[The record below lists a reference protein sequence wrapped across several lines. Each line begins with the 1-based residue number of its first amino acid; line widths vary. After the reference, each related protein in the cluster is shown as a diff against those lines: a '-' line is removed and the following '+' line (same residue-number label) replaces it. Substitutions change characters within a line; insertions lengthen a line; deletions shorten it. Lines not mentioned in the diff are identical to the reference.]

1 MLDRALK
8 GSQGYWSWIIFLLLM
23 IGIGSV
29 AFLYQLRVGPI
40 ITGLG
45 RDVSWGLYIGQYAY
59 FVGIAAGGVMVAIPL
74 YLHNYKAFA
83 RIAVLAEFLA
93 VVAILMVG
101 LFVFV
106 DLGQVSRVMNILMYA
121 QPRSI
126 LFWNMLILNGYLIL
140 CLLIGWNVLSSERK
154 RIHHPKWISP
164 LIYIS
169 IPWAFSIHTSTAFV
183 FAGLPGRHFWLSA
196 IMAPRFLS
204 SAFCSGPALLLILC
218 LIVKRVTSF
227 DPGEKEMRTL
237 GGIIAY
243 AFIINMFF
251 FVVELFTQF
260 YSQIP
265 EGMQTIV
272 YLFSGLQGHGRFV
285 PWMWAYVLFSVLGL
299 TLLIVPATRR
309 NLDTLA
315 LACVAVLISTWIDKG
330 LSLVPGGFIPNPFG
344 EVIEYWPTTPEVII
358 TLGIYAIGFLVLT
371 VLYKIAVSVKEEVAA

>member
-8 GSQGYWSWIIFLLLM
+8 GSQRYWSWIIFLLLM
-23 IGIGSV
+23 IGMGFV
-29 AFLYQLRVGPI
+29 TFLYQLRVGPI

-74 YLHNYKAFA
+74 YLHDYKAFA

-106 DLGQVSRVMNILMYA
+106 DLGQVNRVINILMYP

-154 RIHHPKWISP
+154 SIHHPKWISP

-204 SAFCSGPALLLILC
+204 SAFCSGPALLLLLC

-227 DPGEKEMRTL
+227 DPGEKQLRTL
-237 GGIIAY
+237 GGIVAY
-243 AFIINMFF
+243 AFIINTFF
-251 FVVELFTQF
+251 FIVELFTQF

-265 EGMQTIV
+265 EGMHTTV
-272 YLFSGLQGHGRFV
+272 YLFSGLQGHGKFV
-285 PWMWAYVLFSVLGL
+285 PWMWAYVFFSFLGL
-299 TLLIVPATRR
+299 ILLIVPATRR
-309 NLDTLA
+309 NLDILA

-330 LSLVPGGFIPNPFG
+330 LSLVPGGFIPDPFG
-344 EVIEYWPTTPEVII
+344 KVFEYWPTTPEVMI
-358 TLGIYAIGFLVLT
+358 TLAIYAVGLLVLT
-371 VLYKIAVSVKEEVAA
+371 VFYKIAVSVKEEMAA